1 MRVPFLIL
9 TILVLFLQCNASPF
23 VRDKETNI
31 LFYLHNIHADKDSLS
46 VLVAQNTNAIAH
58 ARGIVAF
65 SSVYVFDDVITE
77 GPSITSKVLGNA
89 QGMYVGTAKDGY
101 TILMAID
108 VEITTGPFN
117 GSSFILFSRNP
128 LRSTRELPVI
138 GGRGAFRMAQ
148 GYGMLRT
155 VCVHCLA
162 STNPPSGDVI
172 VQCDPLAPLIEF
184 MYVFWVVCSSAM
196 MII

>member
-1 MRVPFLIL
+1 MRIPFLIL
-9 TILVLFLQCNASPF
+9 TILVLSLQCNASVASPL

-31 LFYLHNIHADKDSLS
+31 LFYLHNIHAEKDSSS
-46 VLVAQNTNAIAH
+46 VLVAQNANAMAH

-65 SSVYVFDDVITE
+65 SSVYVFDDVITK

-101 TILMAID
+101 TILMVID

-117 GSSFILFSRNP
+117 GSSFVLFSRNP

-148 GYGMLRT
+148 GYGMLRM
-155 VCVHCLA
+155 VSVHCLT

-172 VQCDPLAPLIEF
+172 EYNVTL
-184 MYVFWVVCSSAM
+184 WHH
-196 MII
+196 

>member
-1 MRVPFLIL
+1 MRIPFLIL
-9 TILVLFLQCNASPF
+9 TILVLSLQCKASVASPL

-31 LFYLHNIHADKDSLS
+31 LFYFHNIHADKDSSS
-46 VLVAQNTNAIAH
+46 VLVAQNANATAH

-65 SSVYVFDDVITE
+65 SSVYVFDNVITE

-117 GSSFILFSRNP
+117 GSSFVLFSRNP

-138 GGRGAFRMAQ
+138 GGRGVFRMAE

-155 VCVHCLA
+155 VCVHCLN
-162 STNPPSGDVI
+162 SVNPASGDVI
-172 VQCDPLAPLIEF
+172 EYNVTL
-184 MYVFWVVCSSAM
+184 WHH
-196 MII
+196 